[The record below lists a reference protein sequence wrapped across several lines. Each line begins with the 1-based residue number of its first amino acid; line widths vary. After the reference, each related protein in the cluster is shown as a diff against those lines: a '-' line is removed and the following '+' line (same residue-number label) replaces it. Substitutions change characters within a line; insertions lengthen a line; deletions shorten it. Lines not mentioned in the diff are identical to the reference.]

1 VRNDAPAIQH
11 GALNRGGAKPALR
24 LEELSTPWHGWRYT
38 SEAARS
44 KRWIESYLRL
54 PTGAG
59 AGSKMRVA
67 SFQRK
72 ILSELYDSLASFVS
86 LPAANGKTT
95 FLAAVALERIC
106 RGDAYAEVDVLATKE
121 DQAGILV
128 ETAKRFV
135 EASEDLVPLVAWHA
149 HAGILEYRPTGSRIA
164 AHPAKLSAI
173 QGLNFSLAIVD
184 EIGFAEDP
192 IVESILARLGKR
204 PDSHAIGIGTPG
216 FRGNVLQRV
225 RSQHLDGELPAGVTF
240 LEWAATAGADV
251 HDRAEWRR
259 ANPALAE
266 GFLREVALELQAAML
281 SEIEF
286 RTYHL
291 GQWIEDDSGSWLPAG
306 AWDACPN
313 VPPPPEGTEIVVA
326 IDGTYRRTSAVV
338 LSTLSGE
345 LAFGYSAEAPTD
357 EELERVVL
365 DAATRYR
372 VLEVSYPRRLR
383 PNLFANLADA
393 GIPVEPWDSTPDEEA
408 RATSELYRA
417 ILEGRVAHDHDGEIS
432 AAMGAVRVRL
442 AADGSIRLA
451 RPDRGDVDAA
461 LAARAA
467 WWRARALEGDYA
479 DGNRSPII
487 Y

>member
-1 VRNDAPAIQH
+1 MRRDGPAIQH
-11 GALNRGGAKPALR
+11 GALNVGGAKPKLR
-24 LEELSTPWHGWRYT
+24 LEELPPWHGWRYT

-44 KRWIESYLRL
+44 RRWIESYLRV

-59 AGSKMRVA
+59 AGAPMRVA
-67 SFQRK
+67 RFQRR
-72 ILSELYDSLASFVS
+72 ILSEVYDSLASFVS

-173 QGLNFSLAIVD
+173 QGLNFSLAVVD

-216 FRGNVLQRV
+216 FRGNVLQRI
-225 RSQHLDGELPAGVTF
+225 RSQSLDDELPAGVTF
-240 LEWAATAGADV
+240 LEWTAPANAKVD
-251 HDRAEWRR
+251 DRSAWRS

-266 GFLREVALELQAAML
+266 GFLREEALALQSALL
-281 SEIEF
+281 SETEF

-291 GQWIEDDSGSWLPAG
+291 GQWVDEDAGGWLPEG
-306 AWDACPN
+306 AWESCPD
-313 VPPPPEGTEIVVA
+313 VPPPPEGTEIVLGVE
-326 IDGTYRRTSAVV
+326 GTYRRTSAVV
-338 LSTLSGE
+338 LSTLGGE
-345 LAFGYSAEAPTD
+345 IAFGYSADAPTD
-357 EELERVVL
+357 EELERVIL

-372 VLEVSYPRRLR
+372 VLEVSHPRRLR
-383 PNLFANLADA
+383 PNLFERLADA
-393 GIPVEPWDSTPDEEA
+393 GLEVVPWDTAPDEEA
-408 RATSELYRA
+408 RANSELYRA
-417 ILEGRVAHDHDGEIS
+417 ILEGRVAHDHDDQLAAEMS
-432 AAMGAVRVRL
+432 ALRVRL

-451 RPDRGDVDAA
+451 RPDSGEVDAA
-461 LAARAA
+461 LAARSA
-467 WWRARALEGDYA
+467 WWRARAIAGDYA
-479 DGNRSPII
+479 DAERSAPRI